1 MLICWRV
8 IRCVT
13 LLVLASFSTQGMA
26 QPYPTKPVRI
36 VVPYVAG
43 GATDLYARL
52 VGRSMSEY
60 LGQQFFVDNRPGA
73 ATIIGAQAVAQ
84 APKDGYTLLFTV
96 SATLSANP
104 HLHKQLSYK
113 AEDFAPVGLMGVS
126 HGWTISV
133 HPSIPARTVKE
144 FVALAKARPSTIVM
158 GSLGPGTGPFLVG
171 KTFERLA
178 GVSFIE
184 VSYRGS
190 AEAMRDLL
198 AGHIAMY
205 CEGIAGAVHQHKAGK
220 LRILAIT
227 GRQRSPELPDV
238 PTLLESGY
246 ADLVVTNLWGLFA
259 PAGTPTDVITRLN
272 AAMVQTVERESFR
285 SRLANDG
292 VNAEAST
299 PAALGELIKRDAE
312 IWHRI
317 IAPLR
322 ISPG

>member
-1 MLICWRV
+1 MRLLRFIDC
-8 IRCVT
+8 
-13 LLVLASFSTQGMA
+13 LVLLATAALLTPASA
-26 QPYPTKPVRI
+26 QTYPVKPVRI

-43 GATDLYARL
+43 GATDVYARV
-52 VGRSMSEY
+52 VGRSLSDQ
-60 LGQQFFVDNRPGA
+60 LAQQFVIENRPGA

-104 HLHKQLSYK
+104 HLYKQLSYK
-113 AEDFAPVGLMGVS
+113 VEDFAPIGLMGTS
-126 HGWTISV
+126 HGWTIAV
-133 HPSIPARTVKE
+133 HPSIPARSIKE
-144 FVALAKARPSTIVM
+144 FAAFAKSRPSQLVM

-178 GVSFIE
+178 GLKFTE
-184 VSYRGS
+184 VSYKGS

-205 CEGIAGAVHQHKAGK
+205 CDGIAGALQQHKAGK

-227 GRQRSPELPDV
+227 GPKRSPELKDV

-259 PAGTPTDVITRLN
+259 PAGTPADIVMRLN
-272 AAMVQTVERESFR
+272 SAMVKTVEREEFR
-285 SRLANDG
+285 ARLANDG
-292 VNAEAST
+292 VNAESST
-299 PAALGELIKRDAE
+299 PAALGDMIRRDSA
-312 IWHRI
+312 IWRRI
-317 IAPLR
+317 IEPLR
-322 ISPG
+322 INLS

>member
-1 MLICWRV
+1 MLTRWRAF
-8 IRCVT
+8 RFVT
-13 LLVLASFSTQGMA
+13 LLVLASFSAQGMA
-26 QPYPTKPVRI
+26 QPYPAKPVRI

-52 VGRSMSEY
+52 VGRGMSEQ
-60 LGQQFFVDNRPGA
+60 LGQQFFVENRPGA

-104 HLHKQLSYK
+104 HLYKQLSYK
-113 AEDFAPVGLMGVS
+113 TEDFAPVGLMGAS

-144 FVALAKARPSTIVM
+144 FVAFAKARPATIVM
-158 GSLGPGTGPFLVG
+158 GSLGPGSGPFLVG

-178 GVSFIE
+178 GVSFTE
-184 VSYRGS
+184 VSYKGS

-205 CEGIAGAVHQHKAGK
+205 CEGIAGALQQHKAGK

-227 GRQRSPELPDV
+227 GRKRSPELSDV
-238 PTLLESGY
+238 PTLLEAGY
-246 ADLVVTNLWGLFA
+246 PDLVVTNLWGLFA
-259 PAGTPTDVITRLN
+259 PAGTPADVVARLN